1 VALIYIRNLMKI
13 LVTGTHWKL
22 SFVMYPPREK
32 AKNQIITTAAA
43 PMNNPVPF
51 ETGSGAMGMMQR

>member
-1 VALIYIRNLMKI
+1 VATMQMRDQRKI
-13 LVTGTHWKL
+13 LDTGTYWKL

-51 ETGSGAMGMMQR
+51 ETGSGAIGMMQR